1 MRVTRVSC
9 NKAEMAGKKKKN
21 KQTVG
26 ASGGLA
32 QRDQLAY
39 GASSHAPVGLERT
52 WNHGSVA

>member
-1 MRVTRVSC
+1 
-9 NKAEMAGKKKKN
+9 MAGKKKKK

-39 GASSHAPVGLERT
+39 GALSHAPVGLEGT